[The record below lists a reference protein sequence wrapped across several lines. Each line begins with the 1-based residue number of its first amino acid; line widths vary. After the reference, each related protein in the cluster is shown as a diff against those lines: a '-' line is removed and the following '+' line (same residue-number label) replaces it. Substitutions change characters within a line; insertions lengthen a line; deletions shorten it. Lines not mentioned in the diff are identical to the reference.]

1 MIIQLICG
9 FLGSGK
15 TTLLKNIL
23 QHQTSDTAV
32 LVNEF
37 GELGIDGT
45 LISEGQNL
53 NVVEMPSGCICC
65 TLKES
70 LVDAV
75 REIKE
80 RQKPA
85 RLIIE
90 PTGIAAP
97 SSIVM
102 GLKNADFWSEIELAP
117 IIGIIDMTFFPA
129 VAGDEDNMSNFFKDQ
144 IVNSDIILLNKA
156 DLVSP
161 TAIEQCREAIADMNP
176 AAPVIPTVYCQTEL
190 PRTEARGE
198 VTHFHFSPHW
208 HARAFT
214 FPGIVDRKKLDAL
227 LKSVANKE
235 FGEVFRAKGIIDTI
249 QGPATFDYV
258 HGLINYGR
266 IKQSDENKFVFIG
279 RNIDHTKLEHA
290 IRDGIGNGTGE
301 MIVNSPV

>member
-23 QHQTSDTAV
+23 KQQTSDTAV

-65 TLKES
+65 SLKEN
-70 LVDAV
+70 LVEAV

-80 RQKPA
+80 RQKPSQ
-85 RLIIE
+85 LIIE

-102 GLKNADFWSEIELAP
+102 GLKEADFWPEIELAP
-117 IIGIIDMTFFPA
+117 VIGIIDLTFFPV
-129 VAGDEDNMSNFFKDQ
+129 VAGEEENMSNFFKDQ
-144 IVNSDIILLNKA
+144 IMNSDIILLNKA
-156 DLVSP
+156 DLV
-161 TAIEQCREAIADMNP
+161 TAAEIEQCRTVIASMNP
-176 AAPVIPTVYCQTEL
+176 SAPVIPTVYCQTEL
-190 PRTEARGE
+190 PQAEARRE
-198 VTHFHFSPHW
+198 VTHFHFSPHM
-208 HARAFT
+208 HSRAFA
-214 FPGIVDRKKLDAL
+214 FPGIVDREKLDAL
-227 LKSVANKE
+227 LKSLDNKE
-235 FGEVFRAKGIIDTI
+235 YGEIFRAKGIFNTV

-258 HGLINYGR
+258 HGLINYGQL
-266 IKQSDENKFVFIG
+266 KQCDENKFVFIG
-279 RNIDHTKLEHA
+279 RDIDPTKLEHI
-290 IRDGIGNGTGE
+290 IRGGVGNGAGD
-301 MIVNSPV
+301 